1 MKIEFGIP
9 KVKPLKVEKEDDA
22 KKLDGT
28 YLQGHLNA
36 SYQQL
41 CATFGSPRIYVNDD
55 KVRAE
60 WMLRFTEGDRVTYAT
75 IYDWKRDEPVE
86 DVKEWNIGGF
96 GWASIDCVV
105 NALKGLSDGG
115 VYG

>member
-1 MKIEFGIP
+1 MTKI
-9 KVKPLKVEKEDDA
+9 EKEDDM
-22 KKLDGT
+22 KTLDGT

-41 CATFGSPRIYVNDD
+41 CSTFGPPTIYVNDD

-60 WMLRFTEGDRVTYAT
+60 WMIRFTEGDRVTRAT

-86 DVKEWNIGGF
+86 DVKEWNVGGF
-96 GWASIDCVV
+96 NWSAIDCVCD
-105 NALKGLSDGG
+105 ALKRSSHG
-115 VYG
+115 